1 MRLGFIDV
9 ADVFGVVFRALS
21 SVFSPEED
29 LYREFFHQDEDMPQ
43 KVPLMQLAFK
53 TDANLDGGKLRSDL
67 TTLGRLGCVGMMTCH
82 QKKPPKVMR
91 NAVKRMRNPGINK
104 TEDVCNS
111 VLRKLFMASLERSP
125 NSILPGSGI

>member
-9 ADVFGVVFRALS
+9 ADVFGVIFRALS

-53 TDANLDGGKLRSDL
+53 TDANLDGGKLRSDDNFG
-67 TTLGRLGCVGMMTCH
+67 TVGMCWDDDLPP
-82 QKKPPKVMR
+82 KNPPKVMR